1 MLSIINMSADH
12 IDAKPSASVRVPE
25 TKMDMSMRLP
35 VSPRIEYLT
44 LYIYRERERER
55 ERSKVRA

>member
-35 VSPRIEYLT
+35 VMARMEYLFM
-44 LYIYRERERER
+44 E
-55 ERSKVRA
+55 